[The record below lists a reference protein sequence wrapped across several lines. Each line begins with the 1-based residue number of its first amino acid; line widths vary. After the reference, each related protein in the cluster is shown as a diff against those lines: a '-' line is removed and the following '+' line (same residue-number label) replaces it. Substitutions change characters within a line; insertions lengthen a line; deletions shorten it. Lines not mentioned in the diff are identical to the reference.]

1 MEHYNLDI
9 TKQSITIE
17 GVTYYPSDFQLKR
30 ELSFTTKSDIYKD
43 LYLFLVD
50 WFDTKPT
57 IKVQTSGSTGT
68 PKVLELEKE
77 QMMQSA
83 LLTCSFL
90 KLKRNDKALLC
101 MHLKYIGAK
110 MLVVRSLI
118 AGLNLYAVNPD
129 GNPLKYTSQSLDFAA
144 MVPLQVYNAVNDITT
159 KEKINNIKHLI
170 IGGGAIDST
179 LLEKLQNFNTNIYS
193 TYGMTETLSH
203 IALRKL
209 NGKNRSDYY
218 TPFGNIKLSKS
229 EDDTLIIEAPSIS
242 KDILKTNDIV
252 EFIDKKHFK
261 IIGRKDN
268 IINSGGIK
276 IQIEQVEELLKP
288 HFTQHFAI
296 SSVKDEKLGEK
307 LVLVIEGDNIPTIDF
322 ETLLPKYHIPK
333 HIVNIKKI
341 PTAGNNKIDRKTL
354 KDILSNLAL

>member
-9 TKQSITIE
+9 AKQSITIE
-17 GVTYYPSDFQLKR
+17 GVSFYPSDFQSKK
-30 ELSFTTKSDIYKD
+30 EPFFATKSDIHKD
-43 LYLFLVD
+43 LYHFLVD
-50 WFDTKPT
+50 WFNPKPT

-68 PKVLELEKE
+68 PKVLEVEKKR
-77 QMMQSA
+77 MMQSA

-90 KLKRNDKALLC
+90 KLKKHDTALLC

-110 MLVVRSLI
+110 MLVVRGLI
-118 AGLNLYAVNPD
+118 AGLNLYVVTPD
-129 GNPLKYTSQSLDFAA
+129 GNPLKHISKKLDFAA
-144 MVPLQVYNAVNDITT
+144 MVPLQVYNAVNDTTT
-159 KEKINNIKHLI
+159 KEKIGNIKHLI
-170 IGGGAIDST
+170 IGGGAIDAT
-179 LLEKLQNFNTNIYS
+179 LLEKLQQFNTNIYS

-209 NGKNRSDYY
+209 NGENRSDYY
-218 TPFGNIKLSKS
+218 TTFDNIKLSKS
-229 EDDTLIIEAPSIS
+229 EEDTLIIEALSVSEEI
-242 KDILKTNDIV
+242 IRTNDIV
-252 EFIDKKHFK
+252 EFIDENRFK
-261 IIGRKDN
+261 ILGRKDN

-276 IQIEQVEELLKP
+276 IQIEQVEEILKP
-288 HFTQHFAI
+288 HITQLFAI

-307 LVLVIEGDNIPTIDF
+307 LVLVLEGDNIPVIDS

-333 HIVNIKKI
+333 HIVNLEKI